1 MPSYLKYFS
10 LAIVSDQ
17 LLLVGGWEIEGN
29 DATNKLGAWN
39 ERSKRWTHPL
49 PPMTTACS
57 SPSVATHNNR
67 WLVVM
72 GGNGDRALLSRV
84 EILDTTE
91 PMQWYQAASLPHP
104 CRQVPCATTGNMC
117 YLLSGYTEG
126 GAASKRA
133 FSAYLDDLISQAVT
147 NPNLISASIPSPI
160 SPWQLLPDTPT
171 TQSTALAFQGAL
183 LAVGGG
189 SLSILERP
197 TIYIYRPSSNSWV
210 EAGELTTKRWGS
222 GCITLPSGELLV
234 VGGDYGVTRQMI
246 EIASIL

>member
-1 MPSYLKYFS
+1 
-10 LAIVSDQ
+10 
-17 LLLVGGWEIEGN
+17 
-29 DATNKLGAWN
+29 
-39 ERSKRWTHPL
+39 
-49 PPMTTACS
+49 
-57 SPSVATHNNR
+57 
-67 WLVVM
+67 M

-91 PMQWYQAASLPHP
+91 PVQWYQAASLPHP

-126 GAASKRA
+126 GAASKRVL
-133 FSAYLDDLISQAVT
+133 SACLDDLISQAVT
-147 NPNLISASIPSPI
+147 NPSLISPSTPSI
-160 SPWQLLPDTPT
+160 SPWQFLPDTPL

-197 TIYIYRPSSNSWV
+197 IIYIYQPSSKRWV
-210 EAGELTTKRWGS
+210 VAGELPTKRWGS
-222 GCITLPSGELLV
+222 GCITLPSGELLI